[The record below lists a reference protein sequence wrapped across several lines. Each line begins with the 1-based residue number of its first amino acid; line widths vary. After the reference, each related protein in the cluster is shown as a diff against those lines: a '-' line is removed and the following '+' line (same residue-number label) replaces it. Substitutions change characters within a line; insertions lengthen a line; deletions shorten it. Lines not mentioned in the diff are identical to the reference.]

1 MAYLDRTRKN
11 FVRGAVLAAV
21 ATAGLMM
28 VLAWKHAFDWLEDDA
43 YDARMS
49 LSAKPNTGDP
59 DIVILDMD
67 NPSFDALKDTFGRWP
82 FTRVIWSQAVK
93 YISRGEPRAIVFD
106 IMFGGPDSDFQKPEG
121 NNTVTIPGKII
132 DQNFADNMKAAG
144 NVVIGFTMNKN
155 KPGQGGQMDV
165 IDPAPLEAKWVLLDA
180 DSVTAVKGRGMLW
193 DATDH
198 PLNYALNT
206 PFPLLAQ
213 AAAGLG
219 STNADLD
226 DDGKIRHVQLE
237 LVVGSRAYDSLSLR
251 TVRLIERQ
259 QDSTRWVA
267 HGFRLN
273 QKSSAIPLD
282 ANDNLLLRWHGNRN
296 SGNCIKGDCTPGNFP
311 YVRIPYWNIIC
322 SIQPSMCGKN
332 IEKYP
337 PDFFHNK
344 IVIIGASAVGSFENH
359 PTPLGDTVPGFI
371 DHATAIDNLLHG
383 EAIRPAPSWVQ
394 PVLIVFMAA
403 SGVFI
408 LIFVRSTSADVAVA
422 VAVIALYLGISY
434 GLFAR
439 WNFWL
444 PTAAPLV
451 TLVISYFSSG
461 AVRFA
466 TTGRE
471 LRRTRGT
478 LDRYISPQLV
488 GYVLNHIEEINLAGE
503 KRELTIFFSD
513 VRNFTTLTEQ
523 SDPVELIALLNE
535 YLTAMTEIIFKYDG
549 IVDKFIGDGILAYW
563 GAFTPGKNHALLAAK
578 ASLEMIRRLEELN
591 KQWQAAGRKP
601 IAIGIGL
608 NTGDVIFGNVGSGKK
623 IEFTVIGDPVNL
635 ASRLEGLNKEFGTS
649 IIISEQTRARLGDSA
664 IVRALG
670 GVKVKGKTI
679 ETAVYE
685 LRWLDATAPQPLAQ
699 PASVD

>member
-11 FVRGAVLAAV
+11 FVRGAVLAAM
-21 ATAGLMM
+21 ATAALMM
-28 VLAWKHAFDWLEDDA
+28 VLAWNHAFDWLEDDT

-59 DIVILDMD
+59 DIVILDVD
-67 NPSFDALKDTFGRWP
+67 DPSFAVFKDLFGRWP
-82 FTRVIWSQAVK
+82 PTRKVWSETVK
-93 YISRGEPRAIVFD
+93 YISAGKPRAMVFD
-106 IMFGGPDSDFQKPEG
+106 IMFSGNESDFHNQTGEE
-121 NNTVTIPGKII
+121 I
-132 DQNFADNMKAAG
+132 DQEFAGNMKAAG
-144 NVVIGFTMNKN
+144 NVVIGFTISLPGENKTELA
-155 KPGQGGQMDV
+155 DYT
-165 IDPAPLEAKWVLLDA
+165 PLLEQWSLLDA
-180 DSVTAVKGRGMLW
+180 DSLPAVKGRGTPNG
-193 DATDH
+193 DKDH
-198 PLNYALNT
+198 PLDYPLNT
-206 PFPLLAQ
+206 PAEPLAR

-219 STNADLD
+219 STNVDLD
-226 DDGKIRHVQLE
+226 GDGKIRHMSLE
-237 LVVGSRAYDSLSLR
+237 LVVGSHAYNSLFMR
-251 TVRLIERQ
+251 TVRLLEKQ
-259 QDSTRWVA
+259 EDSNRWVA
-267 HGFRLN
+267 GGFRLN
-273 QKSSAIPLD
+273 HNFPVVPLGNQDKSKDS
-282 ANDNLLLRWHGNRN
+282 LLLRWHGNRN
-296 SGNCIKGDCTPGNFP
+296 SGNCIKGKCDPGKFA
-311 YVRIPYWNIIC
+311 YERIPYWNIIC
-322 SIQPSMCGKN
+322 SIAPKQCDIGVKRF
-332 IEKYP
+332 P
-337 PDFFHNK
+337 PEYFHDK
-344 IVIIGASAVGSFENH
+344 IVILGASAVGSFENH
-359 PTPLGDTVPGFI
+359 PTPLSDVVPGFI
-371 DHATAIDNLLHG
+371 AHATAIDNFLHDDV
-383 EAIRPAPSWVQ
+383 IHPAPFWVQ

-408 LIFVRSTSADVAVA
+408 LIFVRSTSTDVAVA

-451 TLVISYFSSG
+451 TLVISYFSAG

-478 LDRYISPQLV
+478 LDRYVSPQLV

-535 YLTAMTEIIFKYDG
+535 YLAAMTEIIFKYDG

-601 IAIGIGL
+601 IAVGIGL

-623 IEFTVIGDPVNL
+623 IEFTVIGDAVNL

-649 IIISEQTRARLGDSA
+649 IIISEQTRARLGDA
-664 IVRALG
+664 AVVRALG
-670 GVKVKGKTI
+670 GVKVKGKTV

-699 PASVD
+699 PASAD